1 MSYSLFVKYRDS
13 PPSHLRCSAPYLREE
28 RGEDRAFDVSSV
40 ERLSG
45 FGVSKKNETINYI

>member
-1 MSYSLFVKYRDS
+1 MSYTILVKYHDS
-13 PPSHLRCSAPYLREE
+13 PPSSAMWLILPPLFKK

-45 FGVSKKNETINYI
+45 FGVSKKYYNKLV

>member
-1 MSYSLFVKYRDS
+1 MSYIILVKYHDSPPIISQLADS
-13 PPSHLRCSAPYLREE
+13 PPSLREE

-45 FGVSKKNETINYI
+45 FGVSKKVRQ